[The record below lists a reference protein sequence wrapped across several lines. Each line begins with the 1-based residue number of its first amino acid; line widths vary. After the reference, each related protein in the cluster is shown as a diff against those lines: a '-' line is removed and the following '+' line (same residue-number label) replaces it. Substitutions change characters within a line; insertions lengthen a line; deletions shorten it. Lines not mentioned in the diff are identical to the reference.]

1 MFGFRKRT
9 TCRVDK
15 SAPITAVRYVAVDT
29 ELTGLDEKKD
39 SIVSIGAVRMNG
51 GAIHLG
57 GMFYRLVNPG
67 TALTRESIVV
77 HEITPSEVAAKP
89 GIETALREFTAF
101 CGSDVLVGHFVSIDL
116 GFLDRE
122 AKRILDAPLANPVID
137 TFSIYQWL
145 RKRLKTSWCISND
158 ATGFRLYDI
167 ARYFGIAVEGAH
179 NALMDA
185 FTTAELFQR
194 FLPLLAEAGAR
205 DLGDLL
211 SIGRPFEGSDRFR
224 QEGEIC
230 NF

>member
-1 MFGFRKRT
+1 MFGLRKRS

-15 SAPITAVRYVAVDT
+15 GAPITAVRYVAVDT
-29 ELTGLDEKKD
+29 ELTGLDGKKD
-39 SIVSIGAVRMNG
+39 SIVSIGAVRMTG

-89 GIETALREFTAF
+89 GIGTVLREFLGF
-101 CGSDVLVGHFVSIDL
+101 CGADVLVGHFVSIDME
-116 GFLDRE
+116 FLNRE
-122 AKRILDAPLANPVID
+122 AKRTLAVPLANPVID
-137 TFSIYQWL
+137 TFSIYEWL
-145 RKRLKTSWCISND
+145 RKRTKVAWCRSG
-158 ATGFRLYDI
+158 AGTVYRLYDI
-167 ARYFGIAVEGAH
+167 ARHLDIAVEGSH
-179 NALMDA
+179 NALRDA

-194 FLPLLAEAGAR
+194 FLPLLAESGAR

-211 SIGRPFEGSDRFR
+211 SIGRPFEGSDRF
-224 QEGEIC
+224 QPEGEIC